1 MSVFDRLFGRARRV
15 TEDNATV
22 ELPRPQG
29 PALRVGNVQGVGARE
44 RQEDSFAVCNV
55 SDPEALERAG
65 LFAVVADGMGGMDS
79 GNEASE
85 AAVEAMVQ
93 LFRSLLEEGDIPR
106 QLREGALAVSNGIFQ
121 RFQGRSGTT
130 VVAVRVL
137 GDTLHWLSVGDSAI
151 FLKRGECVFQLNR
164 EHTCL
169 NDLYLRELHQEPI
182 QRERAEQDE
191 DARRL
196 TAFVGMDRLNQVDQ
210 SLRPWRL
217 QPGDV
222 VLLCSDGISGVLTVP
237 ELKEAMSAPPD
248 EGCRLLETMV
258 AEKNLP
264 AQDNYTGVMIAYQ
277 LKQTGER

>member
-1 MSVFDRLFGRARRV
+1 M
-15 TEDNATV
+15 
-22 ELPRPQG
+22 
-29 PALRVGNVQGVGARE
+29 GNVQGVGARE

-106 QLREGALAVSNGIFQ
+106 QLREGALAVSDGIFQ

>member
-1 MSVFDRLFGRARRV
+1 M
-15 TEDNATV
+15 
-22 ELPRPQG
+22 
-29 PALRVGNVQGVGARE
+29 
-44 RQEDSFAVCNV
+44 
-55 SDPEALERAG
+55 
-65 LFAVVADGMGGMDS
+65 
-79 GNEASE
+79 
-85 AAVEAMVQ
+85 
-93 LFRSLLEEGDIPR
+93 
-106 QLREGALAVSNGIFQ
+106 
-121 RFQGRSGTT
+121 
-130 VVAVRVL
+130 
-137 GDTLHWLSVGDSAI
+137 
-151 FLKRGECVFQLNR
+151 FQLNR